1 MPAKDRRRSN
11 RSRLSRLG
19 ICAGLV
25 VGVGLAVL
33 SAPVRGDALRDEPQ
47 RWIES
52 PYRQFGAPQTLLAGR
67 AILLDEADDASG
79 RAVLT
84 ATLQRL
90 DAQVFGRDGW
100 RTPFDPKEPLRIYLA
115 RHEAGGVR
123 EIVGQRGEGD
133 RLGRAAVLLDASG
146 LSPSQIAHEVA
157 RQIVRAT
164 IEAYGAS
171 EDAFLTPALVEALAV
186 DPADAQG
193 DEEAWTLAAAPS
205 LDLRAHPS
213 SLGRLW
219 VDEVVRTVGGSGFFR
234 QVWERA
240 AGTGEAPLAVALRM
254 LPEAAALSGAPA
266 PSARED
272 TLLVR
277 AAARFYAH
285 IETETEAGP
294 SRLRRLDLESG
305 SLDAAPPE
313 SLSVRHRSFIPEE
326 SEDALRVAS
335 EGALRIAWPEDAGA
349 GAAVVRYRDTAL
361 PADVLLLAPGE
372 VRRIPLSGVARIDWV
387 IAGSPQ
393 GGGGLRAPAA
403 VEEVRSDVFTGLEAR
418 ASGVERPRLTWRTGS
433 HEGIWGWAIFREELK
448 ADGRVART
456 GPEIVPSTERSDE
469 AFSYAFVDSSAVQG
483 TYYRY
488 TVWAVTD
495 EGLLARAFAVT
506 LRAGE

>member
-1 MPAKDRRRSN
+1 MPANRRRRAN
-11 RSRLSRLG
+11 RSRLCKFG
-19 ICAGLV
+19 VAAGL
-25 VGVGLAVL
+25 GLVL
-33 SAPVRGDALRDEPQ
+33 AAISAPVRGDALRDEPQ

-52 PYRQFGAPQTLLAGR
+52 PYRQFGPPHTLLAGR
-67 AILLDEADDASG
+67 AVLLDEADDAPV
-79 RAVLT
+79 RAALT

-90 DAQVFGRDGW
+90 DAEIFGRDGW
-100 RTPFDPKEPLRIYLA
+100 RAPFDPKEPLRIYLA

-123 EIVGQRGEGD
+123 EISGQRGDGD
-133 RLGRAAVLLDASG
+133 RLARAAVLIDASG
-146 LSPSQIAHEVA
+146 LSAGQIAHEVA

-164 IEAYGAS
+164 IESYGAS

-186 DPADAQG
+186 DPMDAQG
-193 DEEAWTLAAAPS
+193 DEEAWTQAAAPTVN
-205 LDLRAHPS
+205 LRAHPS
-213 SLGRLW
+213 TLGRLW

-240 AGTGEAPLAVALRM
+240 AGSGEAPLAVARRM
-254 LPEAAALSGAPA
+254 LPEAASAADANA

-272 TLLVR
+272 TILQR

-285 IETETEAGP
+285 TETEAVP
-294 SRLRRLDLESG
+294 SRLRRFDLESG
-305 SLDAAPPE
+305 ALDAAPPE
-313 SLSVRHRSFIPEE
+313 SLSVRHRSFVPEE
-326 SEDALRVAS
+326 SEDALRVS
-335 EGALRIAWPEDAGA
+335 WPEDGGA
-349 GAAVVRYRDTAL
+349 GAAVVRYRDPAL
-361 PADVLLLAPGE
+361 PADVLLLAPGD
-372 VRRIPLSGVARIDWV
+372 VRRIPLSGVARVDWIV
-387 IAGSPQ
+387 AGSPQ
-393 GGGGLRAPAA
+393 GGGALRAPAA
-403 VEEVRSDVFTGLEAR
+403 VEQVRSDVFTGLEAR
-418 ASGVERPRLTWRTGS
+418 ASGVERPRLTWRTAS

-448 ADGRVART
+448 ADGRIART